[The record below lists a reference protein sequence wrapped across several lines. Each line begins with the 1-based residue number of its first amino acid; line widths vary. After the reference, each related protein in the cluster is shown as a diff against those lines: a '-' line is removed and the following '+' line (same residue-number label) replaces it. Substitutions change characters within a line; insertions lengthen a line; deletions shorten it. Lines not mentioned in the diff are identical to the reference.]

1 MLFWLIDQM
10 IFIRLYHKI
19 TKAKHINQI
28 HMPNLKTYHKNK
40 ILLILSGEDLVKIA
54 HNLGNN
60 ISQNLQ

>member
-1 MLFWLIDQM
+1 M
-10 IFIRLYHKI
+10 RLYHKI

-28 HMPNLKTYHKNK
+28 HTPNLKNRHKNK
-40 ILLILSGEDLVKIA
+40 ILLILFGEDLLKIS